1 MSILKKL
8 LNSNYIKIRNII
20 NKLNDDNISE
30 YAAECAFFTILSF
43 IPCIIFFLSLVRYTN
58 IDEATIFFS
67 LKEFIPNVTYEFV
80 VGIIDEVYS
89 KSFGTISLSAV
100 VALWSAGKGFF
111 SLCKGFRKIYNTEK
125 NTTKIWIRI
134 QGVIYTFIFIII
146 VIMALIILVFGN
158 SIHKMING
166 KFKLLTVITSYI
178 LKLRFL
184 FTIFIL
190 FLIFAFLYKIVSNK
204 KIGLKYQIP
213 GALFSSVG
221 WYISSLLFSV
231 YVDIFKGFT
240 NMYGS
245 LSNIILIMMWMYVCI
260 YIVLLGAE
268 INSIYFNK
276 KNIKLLDQKL
286 SSI

>member
-166 KFKLLTVITSYI
+166 KFKLLTLITS
-178 LKLRFL
+178 
-184 FTIFIL
+184 
-190 FLIFAFLYKIVSNK
+190 YKIVSNK

-260 YIVLLGAE
+260 YIILLGAE

-276 KNIKLLDQKL
+276 KNIKLLDEKL